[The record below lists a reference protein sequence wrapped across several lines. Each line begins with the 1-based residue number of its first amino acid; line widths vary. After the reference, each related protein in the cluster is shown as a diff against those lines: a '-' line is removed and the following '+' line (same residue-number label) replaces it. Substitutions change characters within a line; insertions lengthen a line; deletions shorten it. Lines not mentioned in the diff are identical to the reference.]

1 MRKKKTP
8 VSAMDTVRPEFCFFF
23 FIHSDIEY
31 LLSFKEI
38 VAEQKQIRMITY
50 LLSSDIWKLSAYQNN
65 AYQLL

>member
-38 VAEQKQIRMITY
+38 VAEQKTDTDDY
-50 LLSSDIWKLSAYQNN
+50 LLTF
-65 AYQLL
+65 

>member
-38 VAEQKQIRMITY
+38 VAEQKTDTDDY
-50 LLSSDIWKLSAYQNN
+50 LFIFQRHLKIKRLPK
-65 AYQLL
+65 